1 MRTIINTD
9 KAPQAIGPYSQAVK
23 AGQLLFVSG
32 QIPINAQTGELV
44 KDDIQAETKQV
55 LENLKA
61 IIEAAGAQMKDVIKT
76 TIFLKD
82 MNNFALVNET
92 YAGYFPADS
101 PARACVEVSRL
112 PKDVNVEIEAIIL
125 VP

>member
-1 MRTIINTD
+1 MRTIINTER
-9 KAPQAIGPYSQAVK
+9 APQAIGPYSQAVK

-32 QIPINAQTGELV
+32 QIPINAQSGELV
-44 KDDIQAETKQV
+44 QDGIQAETKQV
-55 LENLKA
+55 LENLQA
-61 IIEAAGAQMKDVIKT
+61 IVEAAGAQMKDIIKT

-92 YAGYFPADS
+92 YGGYFQSEP

-112 PKDVNVEIEAIIL
+112 PKDVNVEIEAVVFL
-125 VP
+125 G